1 MKNSD
6 VNALKAEKGVTG
18 MQTPSDQTVHSDMLL
33 PGLLSLTVFMNGFEA
48 GGYQASLL
56 NIGTGYQLEDRAM
69 GIFASVQLIAGLIAP
84 LIFGPVAD
92 RCGKK
97 KIYGAF
103 LLVQLL
109 GCALLIMAGSA
120 AAFLPGIFVIGM
132 SVSALQYIALAAL
145 ADAYP
150 QTGKKKMG
158 IITALYSLGAVTAP
172 LICGLYLGHGL
183 SWKILFM
190 LLAVTTMMN
199 LMTMCF
205 TDFSARE
212 TAVQVQPRDGA
223 GSSASAPDA
232 SAYFL
237 PGVLLLCFIMFIY
250 VGFENGF
257 AFFINSYITRE
268 LGGTH
273 AFLALSLFWLAMI
286 PARILCG
293 YFSRYNRHLLVAA
306 SAGVVLFVLL
316 IAMSPSEFP
325 VLILSIPLGFCS
337 GAIYPCVLARSMDFA
352 GSRTA
357 TVTGLITASTGL
369 GGAVISVL
377 TGSISQSAGIHTALC
392 TLALLMAAD
401 VAAGVILT
409 GFHRK

>member
-158 IITALYSLGAVTAP
+158 IITALYSLGAV
-172 LICGLYLGHGL
+172 
-183 SWKILFM
+183 
-190 LLAVTTMMN
+190 
-199 LMTMCF
+199 
-205 TDFSARE
+205 
-212 TAVQVQPRDGA
+212 
-223 GSSASAPDA
+223 
-232 SAYFL
+232 
-237 PGVLLLCFIMFIY
+237 
-250 VGFENGF
+250 
-257 AFFINSYITRE
+257 
-268 LGGTH
+268 
-273 AFLALSLFWLAMI
+273 
-286 PARILCG
+286 
-293 YFSRYNRHLLVAA
+293 
-306 SAGVVLFVLL
+306 
-316 IAMSPSEFP
+316 
-325 VLILSIPLGFCS
+325 
-337 GAIYPCVLARSMDFA
+337 
-352 GSRTA
+352 
-357 TVTGLITASTGL
+357 
-369 GGAVISVL
+369 
-377 TGSISQSAGIHTALC
+377 
-392 TLALLMAAD
+392 
-401 VAAGVILT
+401 
-409 GFHRK
+409 